1 MDCGL
6 FFARYRALVIWHWTK
21 MPNMSTVALPMA
33 FTTKKI
39 MNIVKNL
46 FIKSGSPSPKPA
58 ILVNWKGR
66 ALPHER
72 HFGWF
77 CLLLKW

>member
-1 MDCGL
+1 
-6 FFARYRALVIWHWTK
+6 
-21 MPNMSTVALPMA
+21 MPNMSTVAWPIA

-39 MNIVKNL
+39 MNIAKNL
-46 FIKSGSPSPKPA
+46 FIKSGSPSPKSA

-66 ALPHER
+66 ALPQGR

>member
-1 MDCGL
+1 
-6 FFARYRALVIWHWTK
+6 
-21 MPNMSTVALPMA
+21 MPNMSTVVWPIA

-58 ILVNWKGR
+58 ILVNWKAR
-66 ALPHER
+66 ALVAR
-72 HFGWF
+72 ADVV
-77 CLLLKW
+77 